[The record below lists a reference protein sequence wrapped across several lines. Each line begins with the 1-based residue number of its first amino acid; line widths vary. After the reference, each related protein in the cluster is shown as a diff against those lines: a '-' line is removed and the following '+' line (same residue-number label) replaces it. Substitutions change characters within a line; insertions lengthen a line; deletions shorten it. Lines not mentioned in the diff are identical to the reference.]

1 LDAVQVN
8 EEKGKQHMVLKA
20 AVIGV
25 GSIGHNHAR
34 IYDSLPDVELV
45 WVHDSDA
52 KTAETIGERYNTRF
66 GTDLNVLL
74 DENTPD
80 LVSVS
85 VPTIYHF
92 PVAKETLSRGIHT
105 LIEKPIAHT
114 IEEADELI
122 ALAKE
127 KSVRLMVGHIERFN
141 PAIRALKERLDE
153 GAIGEVFRAQ
163 ARRMSPFPARIR
175 DVGVAVD
182 LSTHDIDIL
191 RMVIGSDIVRA
202 YAETAH
208 VITEHEDMVD
218 ATLGFENGVGATL
231 NTSRLTPTK
240 IRELTVHGTQG
251 MFHVNYL
258 TQELILY
265 HNGNARSD
273 WDSLKNLGGVGEGDV
288 LKIAIPK
295 QEPLKAE
302 LAHFV
307 ECVRDNSAP
316 LVSGEDGKKAL
327 AVALA
332 IIEAGKTHQVVTL

>member
-1 LDAVQVN
+1 
-8 EEKGKQHMVLKA
+8 MIKA

-34 IYDSLPDVELV
+34 IYNDLPDVELV
-45 WVHDSDA
+45 WVHDTDLSA
-52 KTAETIGERYNTRF
+52 AEAIGRRYNTRF
-66 GTDLNVLL
+66 GTDLTALL
-74 DENTPD
+74 DATSPD
-80 LVSVS
+80 LVSVC
-85 VPTIYHF
+85 VPTIYHYD
-92 PVAKETLSRGIHT
+92 VAKETLGRGIHT
-105 LIEKPIAHT
+105 LVEKPISHT
-114 IEEADELI
+114 IAQADELI
-122 ALAKE
+122 TLAHTQG
-127 KSVRLMVGHIERFN
+127 VHLTVGHIERFN
-141 PAIRALKERLDE
+141 PVISVLKERIAA
-153 GAIGEVFRAQ
+153 GNIGEIFRAQ

-191 RMVIGSDIVRA
+191 RYVIGSDIVRA
-202 YAETAH
+202 YAETAAI
-208 VITEHEDMVD
+208 ITPHEDIVD
-218 ATLGFENGVGATL
+218 ATLSFANGVGATL

-240 IRELTVHGTQG
+240 IRELTIHGTLG

-258 TQELILY
+258 TQELFLY

-273 WDSLKNLGGVGEGDV
+273 WDSLKNLSGVGEGDV
-288 LKIAIPK
+288 LKIAFAK

-307 ECVRDNSAP
+307 ECVRDDKTP

-332 IIEAGKTHQVVTL
+332 IIEAGQTHQVVTL